1 MIHTHLL
8 VMGISALCIALAVAD
23 HKRLRSARTEK
34 ENLPFSDA
42 VWAGDTLYLS
52 GHLGLDPAT
61 GRPPANASDE
71 ARMLLDSF
79 KKTVENAGL
88 TMQDLV
94 FIQLFCSDVS
104 LFSEFN
110 AVYRTYFNGGY
121 PARAFLG
128 SGKLLFDARF
138 EIQGIAVKR
147 S

>member
-1 MIHTHLL
+1 MLIHTHLL

-104 LFSEFN
+104 LFGEFN
-110 AVYRTYFNGGY
+110 AVYRTY
-121 PARAFLG
+121 
-128 SGKLLFDARF
+128 
-138 EIQGIAVKR
+138 
-147 S
+147 

>member
-8 VMGISALCIALAVAD
+8 VMGISALCIGLAVAD

-71 ARMLLDSF
+71 ARMLLDAF

-110 AVYRTYFNGGY
+110 VVYRTYFNDGY

>member
-1 MIHTHLL
+1 MMGYFSPDAL
-8 VMGISALCIALAVAD
+8 VWRWQTTSAFGQRVLKKKIF
-23 HKRLRSARTEK
+23 RSVMPYGPATR
-34 ENLPFSDA
+34 FII
-42 VWAGDTLYLS
+42 S

-61 GRPPANASDE
+61 GRPPASATDE
-71 ARMLLDSF
+71 ARMMLDAF
-79 KKTVENAGL
+79 KKTVETAGL

-94 FIQLFCSDVS
+94 FMQIFCSDVR

-110 AVYRTYFNGGY
+110 AVYRTYFNSGY

>member
-1 MIHTHLL
+1 MIHPHLL
-8 VMGISALCIALAVAD
+8 TLAVSAVGLGLASIE
-23 HKRLRSARTEK
+23 HKRIRSERTEK
-34 ENLPFSDA
+34 ANLPFSDA

-52 GHLGLDPAT
+52 GHLGLEAAT

-71 ARMLLDSF
+71 ARLMLDAF
-79 KKTVENAGL
+79 KKTVESAGL

-94 FIQLFCSDVS
+94 FMQIFCSDVS
-104 LFSEFN
+104 LFDEFN
-110 AVYRTYFNGGY
+110 AVYRTFFPDGY

-128 SGKLLFDARF
+128 SGKLLFNARF